1 MMNLSNAIKDA
12 LHRHQLEET
21 DLLCLQIS
29 DEVLDRIVAGRKR
42 VDFRGLTEYYEQL
55 LFPSFDESLL
65 STRLSK
71 PFRVVLY
78 QSTSPEGTRST
89 LVRLPQIH
97 FNDEERQLYERSESP
112 VIIDYYG
119 TDVSEME
126 EMEEMADI
134 VGDEIA
140 QEAYNEGLEDG
151 DPFFAILLGEVLLDE
166 DPRRDQKEEHWR
178 QIREEGP
185 QFEQLI
191 DPKASPL
198 PEEVAEML
206 RQHNLAP
213 EEVLRLEVK
222 RSHFGEILKDKCYL
236 AILAPTSD
244 FMEAILVPGTKCVK
258 PYQAILFET
267 RDEEPTRYALTSLFL
282 PTEDELEEGMPDE
295 PLVIV
300 YHGDSKGE
308 ITTPEDTLGVTLA
321 AAVYERGLVERDDF
335 AVIPTNELLASL

>member
-12 LHRHQLEET
+12 LHRHQIEET
-21 DLLCLQIS
+21 DLLCLEIS

-42 VDFRGLTEYYEQL
+42 VDFRELTEYYERM
-55 LFPSFDESLL
+55 LFPSFDESLP
-65 STRLSK
+65 STRLPRPYK
-71 PFRVVLY
+71 VVLF

-97 FNDEERQLYERSESP
+97 FSDEECQLYDRSESP
-112 VIIDYYG
+112 VILDYYG
-119 TDVSEME
+119 VE
-126 EMEEMADI
+126 EGETEEMADI

-166 DPRRDQKEEHWR
+166 DPEREQKEERWR

-191 DPKASPL
+191 DTEASPL
-198 PEEVAEML
+198 PEEAAEML
-206 RQHNLAP
+206 RQHNLTPDEA
-213 EEVLRLEVK
+213 LRLEVK

-244 FMEAILVPGTKCVK
+244 FMEAILIPGTKSVK
-258 PYQAILFET
+258 PYRAILFET

-282 PTEDELEEGMPDE
+282 PTEEELEEGMPDE

-300 YHGDSKGE
+300 YRGDSKGE
-308 ITTPEDTLGVTLA
+308 ITTPEDALGVTLA
-321 AAVYERGLVERDDF
+321 AAIYERGLVERDDF

>member
-12 LHRHQLEET
+12 LHGHQLEET

-42 VDFRGLTEYYEQL
+42 VDFRELTDYYEQL
-55 LFPSFDESLL
+55 LFPGFDESLP
-65 STRLSK
+65 STRLPK
-71 PFRVVLY
+71 PYRVALF

-97 FNDEERQLYERSESP
+97 FNDEERRRYDRSESP

-119 TDVSEME
+119 TDEDETEV
-126 EMEEMADI
+126 MADI

-151 DPFFAILLGEVLLDE
+151 DPFYAILLGEVLLDE
-166 DPRRDQKEEHWR
+166 DPAREQKEEHWR

-191 DPKASPL
+191 DPVASPL
-198 PEEVAEML
+198 PEEAAEML

-213 EEVLRLEVK
+213 DEVLRLEVK

-244 FMEAILVPGTKCVK
+244 FMEAVLIPGTKSVK
-258 PYQAILFET
+258 PYRAILFET
-267 RDEEPTRYALTSLFL
+267 RDEEPTRYALASLFL
-282 PTEDELEEGMPDE
+282 PTEEELEEGMPNE

-300 YHGDSKGE
+300 YRGDSKGE
-308 ITTPEDTLGVTLA
+308 ITTPEDALGVTLA
-321 AAVYERGLVERDDF
+321 AAIYERGLVERDDF

>member
-12 LHRHQLEET
+12 LHRHQIEET

-29 DEVLDRIVAGRKR
+29 DEVLDRIVTGRKR
-42 VDFRGLTEYYEQL
+42 VDFRELTEYYERM
-55 LFPSFDESLL
+55 LFPTYDESLP
-65 STRLSK
+65 STRLPRPYK
-71 PFRVVLY
+71 VVLF

-97 FNDEERQLYERSESP
+97 FSDVERQRYDRSESP
-112 VIIDYYG
+112 VVIDYYG
-119 TDVSEME
+119 TDEGE
-126 EMEEMADI
+126 TEEMADI

-140 QEAYNEGLEDG
+140 QEAYNEGLEDQ

-206 RQHNLAP
+206 RQHDLASD
-213 EEVLRLEVK
+213 EVLRLEVK

-236 AILAPTSD
+236 AILSPTSD
-244 FMEAILVPGTKCVK
+244 FMGTILIPGTKSVK
-258 PYQAILFET
+258 PYRAILFET
-267 RDEEPTRYALTSLFL
+267 CDEEPTRYALTSLFL
-282 PTEDELEEGMPDE
+282 PTEEELEEGMPDE

-300 YHGDSKGE
+300 YRGDSKGE
-308 ITTPEDTLGVTLA
+308 ITTPEDALGVTLA
-321 AAVYERGLVERDDF
+321 AAIYERGLVERDDF

>member
-1 MMNLSNAIKDA
+1 MNLSNAIKDA
-12 LHRHQLEET
+12 LHGHQLEET

-42 VDFRGLTEYYEQL
+42 VDFRELTEYYEQL
-55 LFPSFDESLL
+55 LFPSFDESLP
-65 STRLSK
+65 STRLPK
-71 PFRVVLY
+71 PYKVVLFR
-78 QSTSPEGTRST
+78 STSPEGTRST

-97 FNDEERQLYERSESP
+97 FNDEERRRYDRSESP

-119 TDVSEME
+119 TDEDETEV
-126 EMEEMADI
+126 MADI

-166 DPRRDQKEEHWR
+166 DPAREQKEEHWR
-178 QIREEGP
+178 RIREEGP

-191 DPKASPL
+191 DPVASPL
-198 PEEVAEML
+198 PEEAAEML

-213 EEVLRLEVK
+213 DEVLRLKVK

-244 FMEAILVPGTKCVK
+244 FMEAILIPGTKSVK
-258 PYQAILFET
+258 PYRAILFET
-267 RDEEPTRYALTSLFL
+267 HDEEPTRYALASLFL
-282 PTEDELEEGMPDE
+282 PTDEELEEGMPNE

-300 YHGDSKGE
+300 YQGDSKGE
-308 ITTPEDTLGVTLA
+308 ITTPEDALGVTLA
-321 AAVYERGLVERDDF
+321 AAIYERGLVERDDF